1 MMLHK
6 AVRYAQLRKS
16 VHRNVRFGSTQPGS
30 IADLD
35 VERSARLLSPEQ
47 RTSLGYEMLWKKPAI
62 GRGLLAAFSPA
73 ECFQQLVQEHCL
85 AFQDLKSR
93 LGNAEPGRAIDFGK

>member
-6 AVRYAQLRKS
+6 AVRYAQSSKS

-35 VERSARLLSPEQ
+35 VVRSARLLSPEQ
-47 RTSLGYEMLWKKPAI
+47 RTSFGYELLWKKQAT
-62 GRGLLAAFSPA
+62 GR
-73 ECFQQLVQEHCL
+73 
-85 AFQDLKSR
+85 D
-93 LGNAEPGRAIDFGK
+93 DD